1 MRWDLIRRPQSTS
14 RKSVAGLRWPTAMA
28 FAMALLTQQGSQFAH
43 AQSLPFAAL
52 APAQAVEPGSD
63 AHPKIDRSR
72 TLDPSLV
79 VADGLRLL
87 VAQAPASAPS
97 APAPG
102 ARATAAAE
110 PAPVPRFNIDK
121 FTVRGATLITA
132 ERLQLILAPFI
143 GKSKDFGDVQKALE
157 ALEKSYTSKGYSAV
171 QVVLP
176 EQQIDDGE
184 VEFEIVE
191 AKIGKIVVEGNKYFD
206 ETNIRASLPRV
217 QQGQPPNIFEISDNL
232 RLANENPAKQTTVLL
247 RSGTEEGQVDAVVR
261 VADERPNKISL
272 SLDNT
277 GTEQTGIFRVGVG
290 YQNANMW
297 NRDHVLNAQYVTAPN
312 DDDRTNR
319 LGLYPSKHVL
329 IFGAQYRI
337 PLYRQGD
344 TLEFTA
350 GHSNVNSGVVAN
362 LFNISGSGS
371 IFGVRYN
378 QNLQRIGDLEHKLG
392 YGFDWR
398 GYRSE
403 VKQIGVAGF
412 GLVPDVTVHP
422 ISMTYSG
429 AYRKSES
436 ESNFYVSLSQN
447 LPGGNDAGTGAFHGD
462 PTANPARPPARDAA
476 RPNYLVGRWGFN
488 HNRALSGDWQ
498 FRWGMSGQVT
508 RDVLISGEQFGIGGA
523 DSVRGFLERE
533 MISDNGYRGT
543 LELYGPD
550 YGAKVPIAGAR
561 LRFLTFYDWGGLR
574 RLRPAVLEIHAQH
587 VSSLGVGMRFSRGT
601 NFSLRLDAA
610 AVTDSGGVQKL
621 GDIRVHGSLAYIF

>member
-1 MRWDLIRRPQSTS
+1 ME
-14 RKSVAGLRWPTAMA
+14 KS
-28 FAMALLTQQGSQFAH
+28 FASVFAAALLLCAGARVAH
-43 AQSLPFAAL
+43 AQL
-52 APAQAVEPGSD
+52 APVALPALEQAAAVAEFRSRAD
-63 AHPKIDRSR
+63 IDRSGTR
-72 TLDPSLV
+72 GPFQR
-79 VADGLRLL
+79 AAGGLRLKL
-87 VAQAPASAPS
+87 TQAQSTTPS
-97 APAPG
+97 APA
-102 ARATAAAE
+102 TAAEAAAV
-110 PAPVPRFNIDK
+110 PAPVPRFDIER
-121 FTVRGATLITA
+121 FTIRGATLLPA
-132 ERLQLILAPFI
+132 QGLQLILAPYI
-143 GKSKDFGDVQKALE
+143 GKSKDFGDVQRALE
-157 ALEKSYTSKGYSAV
+157 ALEKSYTSRGYSAV

-184 VEFEIVE
+184 VEFDIVE
-191 AKIGKIVVEGNKYFD
+191 AKIGKVVVEGAKYFD
-206 ETNIRASLPRV
+206 EANIRASVPRV
-217 QQGQPPNIFEISDNL
+217 QEGQAPNIFHISDNL
-232 RLANENPAKQTTVLL
+232 RIANENPAKQTTVLL

-272 SLDNT
+272 TLDNT
-277 GTEQTGIFRVGVG
+277 GTEQTGIFRLGMG
-290 YQNANMW
+290 YQHSNMW

-329 IFGAQYRI
+329 IVGAQYRI

-344 TLEFTA
+344 TLEITA

-371 IFGVRYN
+371 VFGVRYN
-378 QNLQRIGDLEHKLG
+378 QNLQRDGDLEHKLG
-392 YGFDWR
+392 YSLDWR
-398 GYRSE
+398 GYHSE

-422 ISMTYSG
+422 FTLTYSG

-436 ESNFYVSLSQN
+436 DSNFYVSLSQN

-476 RPNYLVGRWGFN
+476 RPNYLVARWGFN
-488 HNRALSGDWQ
+488 HNRALSNDWQ

-508 RDVLISGEQFGIGGA
+508 RDMLISGEQFGIGGA

-533 MISDNGYRGT
+533 IINDNGYRGT

-550 YGAKVPIAGAR
+550 YGRIVPIAGSR
-561 LRFLTFYDWGGLR
+561 LRFLSFYDWGGVR
-574 RLRPAVLEIHAQH
+574 RLRPAPLEIHAQH
-587 VSSLGVGMRFSRGT
+587 ISSLGVGMRFSIGT
-601 NFSLRLDAA
+601 NFSFRLDAA

-621 GDIRVHGSLAYIF
+621 GDTRLHGSLAYIF